1 MISMTGFGHGEHRDE
16 RVQMVLEV
24 RSYNNGSSSSAS
36 TFRTA

>member
-16 RVQMVLEV
+16 PVHMVLEM
-24 RSYNNGSSSSAS
+24 RSYNNRYLELAS